1 MLFCV
6 DPNCVLEM
14 GVMETATV
22 HCVQFLVS
30 DKLVFTGI
38 TVSECCIRS
47 VIKCTVHEI
56 CHPITSH
63 DAHSWC
69 SEVQLYSCL
78 TSALYGDE

>member
-6 DPNCVLEM
+6 NKNCVLEM

-38 TVSECCIRS
+38 TDSECCIRIL
-47 VIKCTVHEI
+47 IKRRVHEI
-56 CHPITSH
+56 
-63 DAHSWC
+63 
-69 SEVQLYSCL
+69 
-78 TSALYGDE
+78 